1 MMKDDKFLYYI
12 YLGLWGNQD
21 YVIQCESAPLT
32 YAEFRSIE
40 DKSNF
45 MNKLRAE
52 VGAVLH
58 EN

>member
-1 MMKDDKFLYYI
+1 MKDDRLLYYI

-21 YVIQCESAPLT
+21 YAIQCESVPLT

-40 DKSNF
+40 DKSKF
-45 MNKLRAE
+45 MNRLRAE
-52 VGAVLH
+52 AGAVLH

>member
-1 MMKDDKFLYYI
+1 MMRDDKFLYYI

-21 YVIQCESAPLT
+21 YAIQCESVPLT
-32 YAEFRSIE
+32 YAEFIAIE
-40 DKSNF
+40 DKTAF

-52 VGAVLH
+52 VGAILY

>member
-1 MMKDDKFLYYI
+1 MTDERLLYYI

-21 YVIQCESAPLT
+21 YAIQCESVPLT
-32 YAEFRSIE
+32 YAEFRAIE
-40 DKSNF
+40 DKTAF

-52 VGAVLH
+52 VGAILD